1 MDRKT
6 LQEVLDQMLFL
17 EDELDLEE
25 DILSELETW
34 LREEIAK

>member
-25 DILSELETW
+25 DILAELETW